1 MLMELK
7 INKKKFTEIL
17 AKVQGI
23 TLSKTSM
30 PILSNV
36 FIKADHKNKLSIMA
50 TDLEIGFSGLYSTE
64 VIKPGKITIPSKKI
78 FEIVKDFPKEIIH
91 IKELENKWIQ
101 IVDESV
107 EYNMVG
113 MDPEEFPSLPDI
125 ENVHFLE
132 IEATLLK
139 KMIDKTIYSVLT
151 GEGYV
156 EMTGMYIEQEK
167 KEGKN
172 FLNMVSTDGH
182 RLSFVKGI
190 VDKPKSLI
198 IEKGVI
204 IPRKGILEATKLLD
218 AEGIVRIGVKE
229 NKFIL
234 KKDNEIVIT
243 RIIEGEYPTY
253 QNIIPWNNKKSLIVN
268 KETLLMMLRRMS
280 IFSSEKYRGVK
291 FKIDKDRI
299 EIINT
304 NPELGESSERA
315 GVQYTGEVME
325 IGFNPKYFIDTLNNM
340 ESEKVTIKFKDHKSS
355 CLISGD
361 SDENFL
367 SVIMPMRV

>member
-1 MLMELK
+1 MELK
-7 INKKKFTEIL
+7 IDKKKFTEIL
-17 AKVQGI
+17 AKIQGI
-23 TLSKTSM
+23 TLPKTSM

-36 FIKADHKNKLSIMA
+36 FIKADHENKLSIMA
-50 TDLEIGFSGLYSTE
+50 TDLEIGFNGLYSTE
-64 VIKPGKITIPSKKI
+64 IIKPGKITIPAKKI
-78 FEIVKDFPKEIIH
+78 FEIVKDFPKKIIQ
-91 IKELENKWIQ
+91 IKELDNKWIQ

-125 ENVHFLE
+125 ENVDFLE
-132 IEATLLK
+132 IDATLLK
-139 KMIDKTIYSVLT
+139 NMIDKTINSVLT

-156 EMTGMYIEQEK
+156 EMTGIYIEQEK

-190 VDKPKSLI
+190 IDKPKSHI
-198 IEKGVI
+198 IKQGVI
-204 IPRKGILEATKLLD
+204 IPRKGIIEATKLLD
-218 AEGIVRIGVKE
+218 TEGTVRIGVKD
-229 NKFIL
+229 NKFII
-234 KKDNEIVIT
+234 KKDNETIIT
-243 RIIEGEYPTY
+243 RLIEGEFPTY
-253 QNIIPWNNKKSLIVN
+253 QNIIPLDNKKSLIVSR
-268 KETLLMMLRRMS
+268 EAFLMMLRRMS

-291 FKIDKDRI
+291 FKMDKDSI

-304 NPELGESSERA
+304 NPELGECSERA
-315 GVQYTGEVME
+315 EVKYNGEVME

-340 ESEKVTIKFKDHKSS
+340 ESEEVIIKFKDHKSS